1 MTRTSASSAIND
13 KSSTLLNQHGLGL
26 VFLFIV
32 ITAIGSGLYAT
43 ISWMWDDQ
51 RLPLSKIVLQGDLTH
66 VSAKDVQDAFAHLDH
81 IGTFMSQDINVLQ
94 SSVENIEWVSQASV
108 RKQWPDTV
116 KVFLTEYQASA
127 IWNGIEMLDASGVVF
142 NGDVSRIEEEKVKL
156 YGPTG
161 TELKVL
167 NAYRE
172 SNKKLATLGLTI
184 SSLVLNERRA
194 WQVIL
199 SNGIRVELGKD
210 ALNDRLQRFIFLYQR
225 LGDKVS
231 EVSYIDLRYDTG
243 AAVGWFPV
251 DESTEN
257 GGKEAKQNVA
267 S

>member
-1 MTRTSASSAIND
+1 ML
-13 KSSTLLNQHGLGL
+13 KQPVTLLKQNSLGL
-26 VFLFIV
+26 AFLFIV
-32 ITAIGSGLYAT
+32 IIAIGSMLYAT

-51 RLPLSKIVLQGDLTH
+51 RLPLSKIVLQGELTH

-94 SSVENIEWVSQASV
+94 ASVENIEWVSQASV

-127 IWNGIEMLDASGVVF
+127 IWNGLEMLDASGVIF
-142 NGDVSRIEEEKVKL
+142 NGDVSLIEEEKVKL
-156 YGPTG
+156 YGPAG
-161 TELKVL
+161 TQLKVL

-172 SNKKLATLGLTI
+172 SSKKLSPLGLSI

-199 SNGIRVELGKD
+199 NNGIRVELGKD

-225 LGDKVS
+225 LGEKVS
-231 EVSYIDLRYDTG
+231 QVSYIDLRYDTG
-243 AAVGWFPV
+243 AAVGWFP
-251 DESTEN
+251 DSKLMENSSGSTTN
-257 GGKEAKQNVA
+257 NIA